1 MCTSDG
7 PQPLASFPQ
16 RGLESRFLLSQFSSF
31 FIYVWF
37 SFRSARQG
45 SKSSHLS
52 VRYDRIDAALGFDSF
67 PPSHVLVFY
76 VFLLVTLDSAYSD
89 DDVCSHTPVKATRVF
104 PYTERGRGDYTRCRP
119 DFLPL
124 SSRIDLG
131 HPKFLFGVGSLCV
144 RCSLFLFLSLLL
156 LWFMSGGKRGG
167 GGGSLDLTGSVPRSR
182 YAGWEA

>member
-1 MCTSDG
+1 MLVPFQQVCSAGMCVPPMVLSLSRPFHKGDWN
-7 PQPLASFPQ
+7 LASSSP
-16 RGLESRFLLSQFSSF
+16 SFLLF
-31 FIYVWF
+31 FVYVWF

-76 VFLLVTLDSAYSD
+76 VFLLVTFDSAYSN

-156 LWFMSGGKRGG
+156 LWFMSGAKRSGG
-167 GGGSLDLTGSVPRSR
+167 VS
-182 YAGWEA
+182 